1 MKTRNAKSGKHLTL
15 NIGMLANIE
24 NNYVKHLLLA
34 RPSRLN
40 AINSTSTMIKTSKR
54 ENNFAKY

>member
-15 NIGMLANIE
+15 YIGMLANIE
-24 NNYVKHLLLA
+24 NNYAKHLLLA

-40 AINSTSTMIKTSKR
+40 AINSTSTMIKASKR
-54 ENNFAKY
+54 ENNFDKY

>member
-1 MKTRNAKSGKHLTL
+1 MKTGNAKSGKHLTL
-15 NIGMLANIE
+15 YIGMLANIE